1 MKLRT
6 SFFNTTVLKKDIT
19 RFAPLWG
26 LYTVFML
33 LFIMLLWDAEGS
45 GQRIMNIAGEIYA
58 SMGVLNLAYAG
69 LCAVLLFSDL
79 FQPRMCNMLHAFPMR
94 REGWFLTHLT
104 AGMLFCLVP
113 NALGALIMAL
123 LMGQYAYGA
132 FLWLGLMALQ
142 FLCFFGLGV
151 FSALCSG
158 NKLGVAAVYGITNF
172 FAVLAA
178 WLVQTFYEPFLYGIR
193 IDLQPIARLS
203 PVVMFTESQYI
214 YTSYDKMKNITV
226 LEKIYPEAWTYLAVA
241 AAVGVALL
249 ALAMLIYRRRPL
261 ETAGSLIALKP
272 VAPVFLV
279 IYTLCV
285 GAVIFFV
292 AGEATGDLGYFFLFV
307 GLAIGF
313 FTGRMLL
320 EKKVNVF
327 RGKNFLAFGV
337 LLAIFA
343 ASIGL
348 TVLDPAGITRYVPET
363 EQVKQ
368 VTISPYS
375 SRYYINNDKCT
386 LTEQEDIEQILALHR
401 YALENRADVTSVFM
415 SIQYELT
422 DGTRVERNYY
432 LPEEEAIIKKLES
445 FYSRPVCVLG
455 TENLEALLEDLYS
468 LDLYSHDDTMSSV
481 FINNTGGPLYD
492 QGKWDGEAV
501 VKYNTEG
508 ALKDHA
514 QARGLVEAL
523 YADCQAGTMSR
534 WRPEGITCGGVVLEV
549 RKDGYTVS
557 YDFPVYADSENTV
570 AYLRSLLTE

>member
-6 SFFNTTVLKKDIT
+6 SFFNTTVLRKDIT

-45 GQRIMNIAGEIYA
+45 GQRIMNTAGEIYSA
-58 SMGVLNLAYAG
+58 MGVLNFAYAG
-69 LCAVLLFSDL
+69 LCAVLLFGDL

-113 NALGALIMAL
+113 NTLGALIMAL

-142 FLCFFGLGV
+142 FLFFFGLGV

-158 NKLGVAAVYGITNF
+158 NKLGAAAVYGITNF
-172 FAVLAA
+172 LAVLAA

-203 PVVMFTESQYI
+203 PVVMFNESQYI
-214 YTSYDKMKNITV
+214 YTHYDNMKDITV
-226 LEKIYPEAWTYLAVA
+226 LERVYPENWVYLGIA
-241 AAVGVALL
+241 AAVGAALL
-249 ALAMLIYRRRPL
+249 ALAVLIYRRRSL
-261 ETAGSLIALKP
+261 ESAGTLIALKP

-292 AGEATGDLGYFFLFV
+292 AGETTGDLGYFFLFM

-327 RGKNFLAFGV
+327 RGKTLLAFGV
-337 LLAIFA
+337 FLAIFG

-348 TVLDPAGITRYVPET
+348 TVLDPAGITRYVPKA
-363 EQVKQ
+363 EQVEQ
-368 VTISPYS
+368 VIISPYS
-375 SRYYINNDKCT
+375 SRYYINTDNCI
-386 LTEQEDIEQILALHR
+386 LTEQADIEQILELHR
-401 YALENRADVTSVFM
+401 CALENRADTTSVFL
-415 SIQYELT
+415 SIQYEME
-422 DGTRVERNYY
+422 DGTWMERDYY

-445 FYSRPVCVLG
+445 FYSRPGCVLG
-455 TENLEALLEDLYS
+455 TEDLQELLKNLYTLEF
-468 LDLYSHDDTMSSV
+468 YSHEDTLPHV
-481 FINNTGGPLYD
+481 FINNTGEPLYD

-501 VKYNTEG
+501 VKYNIEG
-508 ALKDHA
+508 ALADNTE
-514 QARGLVEAL
+514 ARGLVEAL